1 MHQDNAVFWLSA
13 KKNLGGS
20 HCFLRYC
27 SYCSFYCFSKILG
40 GGKSGFG
47 GGHPCPPV
55 AESQVFHSGYSH
67 DNIIIIN
74 ESDILT

>member
-1 MHQDNAVFWLSA
+1 MV
-13 KKNLGGS
+13 LGE
-20 HCFLRYC
+20 
-27 SYCSFYCFSKILG
+27 
-40 GGKSGFG
+40 
-47 GGHPCPPV
+47 HPCPPV